1 MTRMRRV
8 LPIIP
13 HWDPLSDCRAVLFTF
28 DRSERGRIAAR
39 SEMISNEFF
48 LADWAIFTALM
59 ISLGVFYRIEN
70 ETICH
75 IYKVLRDS
83 RGEKYVH
90 SSVLNYSATVL
101 MIQSSEQIILKSW
114 VSEEVELFTKKLT

>member
-1 MTRMRRV
+1 
-8 LPIIP
+8 
-13 HWDPLSDCRAVLFTF
+13 
-28 DRSERGRIAAR
+28 
-39 SEMISNEFF
+39 MISNEFF

-90 SSVLNYSATVL
+90 SSVLNYSATFL
-101 MIQSSEQIILKSW
+101 MIHSSEQMILKSW
-114 VSEEVELFTKKLT
+114 VSEEVELHVFTKKLT